1 MSRYFEIV
9 EDWHDLLLR
18 LSLHD
23 LKLVSPLMDVII
35 LNDVRSSVVH
45 AAIVQLQLLLNIKLY
60 YAGFPLYNFIL

>member
-23 LKLVSPLMDVII
+23 LTLVSPFMDVII
-35 LNDVRSSVVH
+35 LNDVRSSVDH

-60 YAGFPLYNFIL
+60 AGFPLYNFIF